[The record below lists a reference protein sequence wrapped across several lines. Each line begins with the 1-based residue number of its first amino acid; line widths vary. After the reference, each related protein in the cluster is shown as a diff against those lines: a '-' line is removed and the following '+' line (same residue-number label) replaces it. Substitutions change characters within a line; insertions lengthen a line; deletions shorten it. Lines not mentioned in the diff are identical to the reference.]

1 MVKENS
7 KSVCEEAVYAEV
19 FRSYSGQIRNFIL
32 YKCGDYQQAED
43 IVQEAF
49 VRLWNNCSNV
59 SIEKAKSFLYT
70 VSNNLFLNEVN
81 HQKVVLKFK
90 QKSIGETSAQDPAFL
105 LEEKELKLQLEEAIS
120 ELPDGQ
126 KEVFL
131 LNRMDKK
138 TYAEIADL
146 LGISVKAVEK
156 RMHKALVK
164 LRVTLK
170 KI

>member
-1 MVKENS
+1 M
-7 KSVCEEAVYAEV
+7 
-19 FRSYSGQIRNFIL
+19 
-32 YKCGDYQQAED
+32 
-43 IVQEAF
+43 
-49 VRLWNNCSNV
+49 
-59 SIEKAKSFLYT
+59 
-70 VSNNLFLNEVN
+70 NEVN

-90 QKSIGETSAQDPAFL
+90 QKSTGENSPQDPSFL

-120 ELPDGQ
+120 GLPDGQ

-164 LRVTLK
+164 LRGTLK